1 MEGFATE
8 VVADADMM
16 RPSVPDV
23 IYALASI
30 AGDEGCSRWCAQEA
44 VVKQQS
50 YSTAEAANNAAE
62 KELLGPPVPELG
74 FDGTP
79 IEDEPAERYFE
90 DDYRGKDK
98 TGYVLEYQGTACSV
112 IKLELASIKA
122 DSAAAAKLTDH
133 VYCLLKVQTDM
144 GRPNCP
150 DMQWRTQAF
159 VDPQSA
165 ANAAREWFLEQ
176 QTFADW
182 ESDEDFGNFTDA
194 YDPAAKRCDSDV
206 VLHTGYG
213 TFRVKKVL
221 LP

>member
-1 MEGFATE
+1 M
-8 VVADADMM
+8 
-16 RPSVPDV
+16 PSSVPDA

-44 VVKQQS
+44 YVKEQS
-50 YSTAEAANNAAE
+50 YSTAEAANAAAE
-62 KELLGPPVPELG
+62 KELLGPYVPELG
-74 FDGTP
+74 FDGKP
-79 IEDEPAERYFE
+79 IEGEPAERYFE
-90 DDYRGKDK
+90 RDYRGDNK
-98 TGYVLEYQGTACSV
+98 TGYILEYGCTVCHV

-144 GRPNCP
+144 GHPNRP
-150 DMQWRTQAF
+150 DMKWRTQAF

-176 QTFADW
+176 QIFADW
-182 ESDEDFGNFTDA
+182 EGDDDFGNFTDE
-194 YDPAAKRCDSDV
+194 YDPATMECDPDV

-213 TFRVKKVL
+213 TFRVMKVL

>member
-1 MEGFATE
+1 M
-8 VVADADMM
+8 
-16 RPSVPDV
+16 PSSVPDV

-30 AGDEGCSRWCAQEA
+30 AGDEGCSRWCAQE
-44 VVKQQS
+44 VYVNEQS
-50 YSTAEAANNAAE
+50 YSTAEAANAAAE
-62 KELLGPPVPELG
+62 EELLGPHVPEVG
-74 FDGTP
+74 FDGNP
-79 IEDEPAERYFE
+79 IEDEPVERYFE
-90 DDYRGKDK
+90 HDCRGENKI
-98 TGYVLEYQGTACSV
+98 GYILEYGPTVCHV

-144 GRPNCP
+144 GRPNRP

-176 QTFADW
+176 QTLADW
-182 ESDEDFGNFTDA
+182 EGDEDFGNFTDA
-194 YDPAAKRCDSDV
+194 YDPATKMISPDV

-213 TFRVKKVL
+213 AFRVRKVM

>member
-1 MEGFATE
+1 M
-8 VVADADMM
+8 
-16 RPSVPDV
+16 PSSVPDV

-30 AGDEGCSRWCAQEA
+30 AGDEGCSRWCAQE
-44 VVKQQS
+44 VYVNEQS
-50 YSTAEAANNAAE
+50 YSTAEKRLTPQRKRSCWVPTSPRWASTAT
-62 KELLGPPVPELG
+62 LLKMSRPSVILTMIVENKIGYILDYGPTV
-74 FDGTP
+74 
-79 IEDEPAERYFE
+79 
-90 DDYRGKDK
+90 
-98 TGYVLEYQGTACSV
+98 CHV

-144 GRPNCP
+144 GRPNRP
-150 DMQWRTQAF
+150 NMQWRTQAF

-176 QTFADW
+176 QTLADW
-182 ESDEDFGNFTDA
+182 EGDEDFGNFTDA
-194 YDPAAKRCDSDV
+194 YDPATKRCDSDV

-213 TFRVKKVL
+213 TFRVMKVM